1 MVIATVDRC
10 SRCLP
15 MVWYNPST
23 MSSIPTP
30 IDISNMPDLVRL
42 VEDMKHAKEPR
53 ILKKGSAPVAMLVPM
68 TTATERHK
76 TIDTFGFK
84 SLDEVKASLVEA
96 GYPDMEVNDMIEAM
110 SELPQYAGTTLQKG
124 Q

>member
-1 MVIATVDRC
+1 MA
-10 SRCLP
+10 
-15 MVWYNPST
+15 
-23 MSSIPTP
+23 P

-68 TTATERHK
+68 ATATERHR
-76 TIDTFGFK
+76 TIEAVDFK
-84 SLDEVKASLVEA
+84 SLDEVKISLLEA
-96 GYPDMEVNDMIEAM
+96 GYPDAEVKDMIEAM
-110 SELPQYAGTTLQKG
+110 SELPQYAGTNLQKG

>member
-1 MVIATVDRC
+1 MGRGENA
-10 SRCLP
+10 CLKIC
-15 MVWYNPST
+15 YNPST
-23 MSSIPTP
+23 MSSNITP

-42 VEDMKHAKEPR
+42 VEDMKRAKEPR

-68 TTATERHK
+68 TTATEHHK
-76 TIDTFGFK
+76 TIDTSDFT
-84 SLDEVKASLVEA
+84 SLDEVKTSLLEA
-96 GYPDMEVNDMIEAM
+96 GYPDAEVNDMIEAM

>member
-1 MVIATVDRC
+1 
-10 SRCLP
+10 
-15 MVWYNPST
+15 
-23 MSSIPTP
+23 MSSNITP

-53 ILKKGSAPVAMLVPM
+53 ILKKGSAPVAILVPM
-68 TTATERHK
+68 ATATERHK
-76 TIDTFGFK
+76 AIDTFDLK
-84 SLDEVKASLVEA
+84 SLDEVKSSLLEA
-96 GYPDMEVNDMIEAM
+96 GYPDTEVNDMIEAM